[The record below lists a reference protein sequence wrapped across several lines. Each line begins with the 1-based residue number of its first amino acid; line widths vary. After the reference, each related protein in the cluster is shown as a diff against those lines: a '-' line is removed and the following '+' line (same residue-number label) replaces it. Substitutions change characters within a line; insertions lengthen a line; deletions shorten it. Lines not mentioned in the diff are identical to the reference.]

1 MSETTNTTTQAST
14 DDRAASIVEDER
26 AERIEM
32 AACKAYQLFVGY
44 GLKYKEAYRACE
56 KIVGLLGKS
65 QLTQIAE
72 VDERLAACE

>member
-1 MSETTNTTTQAST
+1 MSETTNTNEG
-14 DDRAASIVEDER
+14 DRAATAHFQAEDER
-26 AERIEM
+26 AKRIEM

-44 GLKYKEAYRACE
+44 GLKYREAYRACE
-56 KIVGLLGKS
+56 KIVGLLGKT